1 MPLSDTACRNA
12 KPGDKPRKLTDA
24 GNLYLLVQ
32 PTGSRLWR
40 WNYRFDGK
48 QKTMAFGKYPE
59 VSLSEARSR
68 RDEARAMLAA
78 GLDPANPKPVESI
91 NFEEVARE
99 WIKSRIDW
107 SPGHLSRILSR
118 LEEDVFP
125 EFGHV
130 SVSLLDAPT
139 ILAAL
144 RKVEARGALE
154 VAKRLRQTIGQI
166 MRYAIATGRASRDP
180 AADLRGAMK
189 PSPRVRHMAALRE
202 NDLPEFLTKL
212 DAYDGDLRTRL
223 AIELVMRTF
232 VRTGEIRGARWSEID
247 GDLWRIP
254 EERMKMGR
262 EHVVPLPPQTLAVL
276 ERLKALGDPEFVCR
290 MSENTMLYAMYR
302 MGYHSRATIHGF
314 RSTAS
319 TILNESGLWSPDAIE
334 RQLAHVPGN
343 VVRSAYNA
351 AQYLP
356 ERRKM
361 MAWWNDFLDQKK
373 ASAGQF

>member
-118 LEEDVFP
+118 LEEDIFP

-361 MAWWNDFLDQKK
+361 MLWWNDFLDAKK
-373 ASAGQF
+373 VSAAS

>member
-12 KPGDKPRKLTDA
+12 KPGAKPRKLTDA

-78 GLDPANPKPVESI
+78 GLDPANPKPVDSI

-99 WIKSRIDW
+99 WIRSRIDW
-107 SPGHLSRILSR
+107 SPAHLSRIMSR
-118 LEEDVFP
+118 IEDDLIP
-125 EFGHV
+125 QFGHIAV
-130 SVSLLDAPT
+130 SQLDAPT

-202 NDLPEFLTKL
+202 NDLPEFLVKL
-212 DAYDGDLRTRL
+212 DAYEGDLRTRL

-276 ERLKALGDPEFVCR
+276 GRLKALGDPEFVCR

-361 MAWWNDFLDQKK
+361 MAWWNDFLDAKK
-373 ASAGQF
+373 ASAAS

>member
-1 MPLSDTACRNA
+1 MPLTDTACRNA
-12 KPGDKPRKLTDA
+12 KPGPKPRKMADA

-59 VSLSEARSR
+59 VSLSEARTR
-68 RDEARAMLAA
+68 RDEARMLLAS
-78 GLDPANPKPVESI
+78 GLDPADPKPVDAV

-99 WIKSRIDW
+99 WITSRIDW
-107 SPGHLSRILSR
+107 SPGHLARVLSRI
-118 LEEDVFP
+118 EEDLIP
-125 EFGHV
+125 QFGHIAV
-130 SVSLLDAPT
+130 SQLDAPT
-139 ILAAL
+139 ILAAM
-144 RKVEARGALE
+144 RKIEGRGAFE
-154 VAKRLRQTIGQI
+154 VAKRLRQTVGQI

-202 NDLPEFLTKL
+202 GALGEFMQKL
-212 DAYDGDLRTRL
+212 DAYQGDTRTRL

-232 VRTGEIRGARWSEID
+232 VRTGELRGARWSEVD

-254 EERMKMGR
+254 ADRMKMGK
-262 EHVVPLPPQTLAVL
+262 EHVVPLPPQCLAIL
-276 ERLKALGDPEFVCR
+276 DQLRSLGDPEFVCR
-290 MSENTMLYAMYR
+290 MSENTMIYGMYR
-302 MGYHSRATIHGF
+302 MGYHSRATVHGF

-334 RQLAHVPGN
+334 RQLAHVPAN

-356 ERRKM
+356 ERRRM
-361 MAWWNDFLDQKK
+361 MLWWNDFLDEKK
-373 ASAGQF
+373 VSAD

>member
-1 MPLSDTACRNA
+1 M
-12 KPGDKPRKLTDA
+12 
-24 GNLYLLVQ
+24 
-32 PTGSRLWR
+32 
-40 WNYRFDGK
+40 
-48 QKTMAFGKYPE
+48 
-59 VSLSEARSR
+59 
-68 RDEARAMLAA
+68 
-78 GLDPANPKPVESI
+78 
-91 NFEEVARE
+91 
-99 WIKSRIDW
+99 SRI
-107 SPGHLSRILSR
+107 
-118 LEEDVFP
+118 EDDLIP
-125 EFGHV
+125 QFGHIAV
-130 SVSLLDAPT
+130 SQLDAPT

-144 RKVEARGALE
+144 RKVEGRGALE

-212 DAYDGDLRTRL
+212 DAYEGDLRTRL

-232 VRTGEIRGARWSEID
+232 VRTGEIRGARWAEID

-254 EERMKMGR
+254 EARMKMGR
-262 EHVVPLPPQTLAVL
+262 EHVVPLPSQTLDVL
-276 ERLKALGDPEFVCR
+276 ERLKAIGDPEFVCR

-373 ASAGQF
+373 ASAD

>member
-78 GLDPANPKPVESI
+78 GLDPANPKPVDSI

-130 SVSLLDAPT
+130 AVSLLDAPT

-202 NDLPEFLTKL
+202 NDLPEFLVKL
-212 DAYDGDLRTRL
+212 DAYSGDLRTRL

-232 VRTGEIRGARWSEID
+232 VRTGEIRGARWAEID

-254 EERMKMGR
+254 AERMKMGR
-262 EHVVPLPPQTLAVL
+262 DHVVPLPPQTLAVL

-290 MSENTMLYAMYR
+290 MSENTMIYAMYR

-361 MAWWNDFLDQKK
+361 MTWWNDFLDQKK
-373 ASAGQF
+373 ASAA